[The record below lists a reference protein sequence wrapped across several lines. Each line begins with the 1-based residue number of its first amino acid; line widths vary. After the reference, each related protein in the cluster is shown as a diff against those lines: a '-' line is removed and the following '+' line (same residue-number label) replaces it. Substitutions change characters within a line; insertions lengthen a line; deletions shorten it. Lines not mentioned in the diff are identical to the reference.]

1 MGIWATAPQI
11 HDHFMRDTFPLAL
24 HLPSIHCSN
33 QVCYTHI
40 NIGALYMANI
50 LPISTGTVTF
60 AADVIR
66 CFQKQ
71 RHLLSLLFLI
81 LFFFLMTGFI
91 PYFSCMSILPELSER
106 KKTKQKTHNKQT
118 NKNTCNHLFLFI
130 TLHWNVQTFQNFS
143 NTSVLFTLSGHPSP
157 RINLF
162 HKDRKTAHNSET
174 LLCCCSDFDP
184 K

>member
-1 MGIWATAPQI
+1 
-11 HDHFMRDTFPLAL
+11 MRDTFPFAL

-40 NIGALYMANI
+40 NIGALYGKCSSHKYRNCNI
-50 LPISTGTVTF
+50 CSRCNQMFPKIETF
-60 AADVIR
+60 A
-66 CFQKQ
+66 F
-71 RHLLSLLFLI
+71 SLLFLT
-81 LFFFLMTGFI
+81 LSFFFFFLMTGFI
-91 PYFSCMSILPELSER
+91 PYFSCMSILPELNEG
-106 KKTKQKTHNKQT
+106 KNKTKSTQQT
-118 NKNTCNHLFLFI
+118 NKPTWNNLFLFI

-162 HKDRKTAHNSET
+162 RKDRKTAHNSET